1 MVLKLINKLLSKLI
15 ELNRITKQLIMVFFD
30 SILVVFVLLSA
41 FSLRLGYWY
50 WPKEEMY
57 YVIEFWIIFAAPVIA
72 IPVFISFGLYRSI
85 IRYIG
90 FKSIWTVVQAVTL
103 YAVIWGLITYM
114 IKLPGIPRSAILINW
129 MLAFIVIGGWR
140 ILARWYLVGDIEKKK
155 KKKVII
161 YGAGSAGRQL
171 STTISTTSEFTLVG
185 FVDDSELIQGHHING
200 VKVFPSSIIE
210 GLVEKNKIDEILL
223 AIPSLTRSR
232 RNEILTILS
241 QMMIPV
247 RSMPNL
253 IELAQGNVKVEDLRE
268 IDIKDLLGRDS
279 IPADKKL
286 LNLRV
291 SGKVVLVTGAGG
303 SIGSELCRQLLLLK
317 PKRLILYDINEYS
330 LYQINSELED
340 INNGDVEF
348 FPILGS
354 VRDRHRLS
362 QLCQYFDVQTIYHA
376 AAYKHV
382 PLVEHNNS
390 EGVLNNIIGTLI
402 TAEAAIENK
411 VETFAFVSTDKAVR
425 PTNTMGAT
433 KRVAELVLQALAKKK
448 HDTCFTMVRFGN
460 VLDSSG
466 SVIPLFKKQIK
477 SGGPV
482 TVTDINIVRYFM
494 TETEAVELVIQAGAM
509 SNGGDV
515 FVLDMGKPI
524 RIDDLARK
532 MIELSGLT
540 VLDEDRPDGDIEIQ
554 YTGLRPGEKLYEEL
568 LVNEKA
574 NNTDN
579 PLIMSTEEAML
590 DWEELEPILEQLK
603 VASKSSDHF
612 MIRELLLKLVPEF
625 RPQCGIEDHLYKD
638 KT

>member
-15 ELNRITKQLIMVFFD
+15 EFNRITKQLIMVFFD

-57 YVIEFWIIFAAPVIA
+57 YVIEFWIIFSAPVLA
-72 IPVFISFGLYRSI
+72 IPIFYSFGLYRSI

-103 YAVIWGLITYM
+103 YAVIWALITYM
-114 IKLPGIPRSAILINW
+114 VKLPGIPRSAILINW
-129 MLAFIVIGGWR
+129 MLALIFIGGWR

-171 STTISTTSEFTLVG
+171 STTISTTSEFVLVG
-185 FVDDSELIQGHHING
+185 FVDDSELIQGHNING
-200 VKVFPSSIIE
+200 VKIFPSSIIE

-223 AIPSLTRSR
+223 AIPSLSRSR
-232 RNEILTILS
+232 RNEIVTILS

-247 RSMPNL
+247 RSMPSL
-253 IELAQGNVKVEDLRE
+253 IELARGNVKVEDLRE
-268 IDIKDLLGRDS
+268 IDVEDLLGRNS
-279 IPADKKL
+279 IPSDKKL

-330 LYQINSELED
+330 LYQINFELEE
-340 INNGDVEF
+340 IKNNKVEF

-390 EGVLNNIIGTLI
+390 EGILNNIIGTLI
-402 TAEAAIENK
+402 TAEVAIENK
-411 VETFAFVSTDKAVR
+411 VETFVFVSTDKAVR

-494 TETEAVELVIQAGAM
+494 TISEAIELVIQAGAM

-574 NNTDN
+574 NKTDHQ
-579 PLIMSTEEAML
+579 LIMSTEEDML

-603 VASKSSDHF
+603 VASKSSDYF

-625 RPQCGIEDHLYKD
+625 SPQCGIEDYLYKD